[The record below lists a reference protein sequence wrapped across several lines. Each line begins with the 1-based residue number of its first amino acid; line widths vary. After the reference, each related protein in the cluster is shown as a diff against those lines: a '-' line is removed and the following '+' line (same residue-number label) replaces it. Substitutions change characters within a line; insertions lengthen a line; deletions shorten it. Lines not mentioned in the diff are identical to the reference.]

1 MAKEVDA
8 ITQLYDFI
16 LWFIP
21 KIDKFPRNRRFVLGD
36 RIEVLALEIL
46 ELLIEAAYTRRKT
59 VLLRTANLK
68 LEKLR
73 YLIRLA
79 KDLQA
84 INLKAYG
91 HAAKLI
97 DSVGRSIGGWLKYSK
112 NEKPQASV

>member
-1 MAKEVDA
+1 MHKEVDA

-16 LWFIP
+16 LWIIP

-46 ELLIEAAYTRRKT
+46 ELLIEAAYSRRKAEQ
-59 VLLRTANLK
+59 LRTANLN

-73 YLIRLA
+73 YLIRIA
-79 KDLQA
+79 KDLQVL
-84 INLKAYG
+84 NLKSYG

-97 DSVGRSIGGWLKYSK
+97 DGVGRSIGGWIKYIR
-112 NEKPQASV
+112 NEKPQSTI